1 MKKLLALCLL
11 AAPAFSQE
19 APAVPPNVP
28 EAEEDGFSLMQEG
41 MLMVM
46 RGMMA
51 EMEPAL
57 DEMEQA
63 LSEMEPALKEFGPKF
78 KALLALIDDIQNYD
92 APVML
97 PNGDIWI
104 HRNAPLFPPTEAPA
118 SQNGEI
124 EL

>member
-1 MKKLLALCLL
+1 MQKILALCLL

-19 APAVPPNVP
+19 APAVP
-28 EAEEDGFSLMQEG
+28 ETEEDGFSLMEEG
-41 MLMVM
+41 MRLVM

-57 DEMEQA
+57 DEMGQA
-63 LSEMEPALKEFGPKF
+63 LTEMEPALKEFGPKF
-78 KALLALIDDIQNYD
+78 KALLALIDDIGNYD

-104 HRNAPLFPPTEAPA
+104 HRNTPLFPPTDAPTLP
-118 SQNGEI
+118 NGEI